1 MSSNLKRIALVGLLS
16 TSICATASAAEQ
28 VQVDVCRDVIEKLFV
43 PPTFKEVFSCP
54 MDARCFFLPHCCVP
68 VLCAT
73 DPVCRMSELVV
84 DVAGH
89 WVENHKL
96 VCEPEWKDPGTELK
110 KWLQGQ
116 IPNLEDVLL
125 PGARQVVAGEI
136 QLMRTQGQRIPDPVK
151 AVIRE
156 LLQSYWSGG
165 TAKFDQQDID
175 NVRIISSSNALAA
188 PYLQSGFDAI
198 TLTDVIIVD
207 KATFPTL
214 TAAFPTLAT
223 LRGDQTGRAA
233 QISAALLLVHELV
246 HAKQYREL
254 GFSVFLDQYLFEA
267 LQHGYSSISFEQLA
281 YDFGEK
287 VRREQF
293 TNYTGSS
300 SSSSSSLTA
309 TQTNEAMRACLLSKK
324 ATALDQIKVYA
335 KPCWEQIVAKY
346 QVPKPKKVLDRRFVQ
361 DAANNRIEVIQLAP
375 KTIEAPARL
384 RAAGSKGTLVPAAP
398 VAPVAPKRIVR

>member
-1 MSSNLKRIALVGLLS
+1 VS
-16 TSICATASAAEQ
+16 
-28 VQVDVCRDVIEKLFV
+28 D
-43 PPTFKEVFSCP
+43 
-54 MDARCFFLPHCCVP
+54 
-68 VLCAT
+68 
-73 DPVCRMSELVV
+73 LVV

-96 VCEPEWKDPGTELK
+96 VCEPEWKDPGAELK

-156 LLQSYWSGG
+156 LLQPYWSNGS
-165 TAKFDQQDID
+165 AKFDQQDID
-175 NVRIISSSNALAA
+175 NVRIISSSNPLAA

-207 KATFPTL
+207 KMTFPTL
-214 TAAFPTLAT
+214 VAAFPTLAT
-223 LRGDQTGRAA
+223 LRSDQASRAT

-267 LQHGYSSISFEQLA
+267 LKRGYSSISFEQFA

-293 TNYTGSS
+293 TNYTGSAS
-300 SSSSSSLTA
+300 SSSSALTA

-324 ATALDQIKVYA
+324 ATSLDQIKAFA
-335 KPCWEQIVAKY
+335 KPCWDQITAKY
-346 QVPKPKKVLDRRFVQ
+346 QVPKPKIVLGRSFVK
-361 DAANNRIEVIQLAP
+361 DAANNTIEVQKLAP
-375 KTIEAPARL
+375 QTIEAPARL
-384 RAAGSKGTLVPAAP
+384 RATNSKGTLTPATP
-398 VAPVAPKRIVR
+398 VAPIAPKKPLR